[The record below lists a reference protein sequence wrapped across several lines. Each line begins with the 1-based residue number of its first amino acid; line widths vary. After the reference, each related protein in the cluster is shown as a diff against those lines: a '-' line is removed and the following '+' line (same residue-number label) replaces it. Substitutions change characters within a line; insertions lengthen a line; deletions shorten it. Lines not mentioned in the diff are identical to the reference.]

1 MTTDMV
7 GTLNYMS
14 PEQLQETEDGSKA
27 VKVGKWADSWSLG
40 CILYL
45 MAYGK
50 LPFQEFKNNMMKIS
64 KIVDPAFPIDFP
76 KHSCLG
82 LGLFSSF
89 KVDNCDFNYYFATS
103 TNISMKPK

>member
-1 MTTDMV
+1 MV

-14 PEQLQETEDGSKA
+14 PEQLNETDEGSKS

-50 LPFQEFKNNMMKIS
+50 LPFQHIRSNSVKIA
-64 KIVDPAFPIDFP
+64 KITDETHKIECPQ
-76 KHSCLG
+76 HSCDG
-82 LGLFSSF
+82 LGMVIL
-89 KVDNCDFNYYFATS
+89 
-103 TNISMKPK
+103 SM

>member
-1 MTTDMV
+1 MV

-14 PEQLQETEDGSKA
+14 PEQLVETDEGSKS

-50 LPFQEFKNNMMKIS
+50 LPFQHFKQNS
-64 KIVDPAFPIDFP
+64 VKIVKICDENHQIDYP
-76 KHSCLG
+76 NHSCEG
-82 LGLFSSF
+82 LGMVAFITL
-89 KVDNCDFNYYFATS
+89 
-103 TNISMKPK
+103 

>member
-82 LGLFSSF
+82 LGLFS
-89 KVDNCDFNYYFATS
+89 KLIIATLTLIFAIKNFYET
-103 TNISMKPK
+103 K

>member
-1 MTTDMV
+1 MKYPYDLLVMSSRKYKIKSPFSMTTDMV

-14 PEQLQETEDGSKA
+14 PEQLQETEEGSKA

-64 KIVDPAFPIDFP
+64 KIVDPSFPIDFP

-82 LGLFSSF
+82 LGLFS
-89 KVDNCDFNYYFATS
+89 
-103 TNISMKPK
+103 

>member
-50 LPFQEFKNNMMKIS
+50 LPFQEFKNNLMKIS

-76 KHSCLG
+76 KHPCLG
-82 LGLFSSF
+82 LGLFSS
-89 KVDNCDFNYYFATS
+89 KLIIATLPI
-103 TNISMKPK
+103 ISVKPK